1 MNLLVL
7 AAVMF
12 LLEYFVLLRVY
23 KRSPELQ
30 RISLFVAP
38 LMAVGSYLI
47 GRHVLKRDPKP
58 AEIFLIVMA
67 LELPLSLRGYKL
79 TPDAAIWERLLVA
92 GSFGTVAYTISKKI
106 V

>member
-7 AAVMF
+7 ASVMF

-23 KRSPELQ
+23 QRSPELQ
-30 RISLFVAP
+30 RISLVVAP
-38 LMAVGSYLI
+38 LMAVASYCI
-47 GRHVLKRDPKP
+47 GKAVLKREPKP

-67 LELPLSLRGYKL
+67 LELPLSLRGYTL
-79 TPDAAIWERLLVA
+79 VPDAAVWERLLVA
-92 GSFGTVAYTISKKI
+92 GSFGTVAYTIAQKA